1 MCVAFPPIEEQSEH
15 WEHFLLSG
23 ALPRERRKQR
33 PGIALFV
40 PSRHNGSMSDRVC
53 LSLWLK
59 DFTAEKMLPLWEK
72 VLAAFPVSS
81 LAPGL
86 RELSIYPFRWGETPV
101 LQQSFPEGAAA
112 SDAVALAAEFLH
124 DDYAYEVEL
133 NWDVWAPRQPGALD
147 QWERVPR
154 RVSVACLGPR
164 FEGEDT
170 EDHPHIL
177 LDLGLDSLFLPEEAE
192 EGTDAGALAE
202 ALEGMAGTCYRDN
215 IAQLLSYAKKLE
227 ETLPVARRL
236 LWSSSGEDLAARIQ
250 AAYS

>member
-1 MCVAFPPIEEQSEH
+1 
-15 WEHFLLSG
+15 
-23 ALPRERRKQR
+23 
-33 PGIALFV
+33 
-40 PSRHNGSMSDRVC
+40 
-53 LSLWLK
+53 
-59 DFTAEKMLPLWEK
+59 
-72 VLAAFPVSS
+72 
-81 LAPGL
+81 
-86 RELSIYPFRWGETPV
+86 
-101 LQQSFPEGAAA
+101 
-112 SDAVALAAEFLH
+112 
-124 DDYAYEVEL
+124 
-133 NWDVWAPRQPGALD
+133 
-147 QWERVPR
+147 
-154 RVSVACLGPR
+154 CLGPR